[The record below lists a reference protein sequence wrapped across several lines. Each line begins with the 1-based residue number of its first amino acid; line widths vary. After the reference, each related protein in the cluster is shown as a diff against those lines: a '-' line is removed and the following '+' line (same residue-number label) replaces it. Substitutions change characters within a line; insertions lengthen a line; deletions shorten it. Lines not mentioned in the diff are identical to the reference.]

1 MGVDLGSR
9 RIDYIAGFIDC
20 RALVLASD
28 EVLQF
33 LDGHFATPSSDN
45 TSDSKPE
52 TWISIVKITNSADFV
67 TKR

>member
-9 RIDYIAGFIDC
+9 RIDYIAGFIAC

-33 LDGHFATPSSDN
+33 LTATLPLLVQIILQTLN
-45 TSDSKPE
+45 LKLG
-52 TWISIVKITNSADFV
+52 F
-67 TKR
+67 R